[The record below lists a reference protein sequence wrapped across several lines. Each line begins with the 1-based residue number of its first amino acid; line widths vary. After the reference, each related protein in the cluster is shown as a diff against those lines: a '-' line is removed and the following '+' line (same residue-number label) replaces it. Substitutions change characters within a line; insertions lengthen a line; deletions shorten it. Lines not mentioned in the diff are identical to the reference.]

1 MMNEKI
7 AKILENE
14 EIVRKLDATQSDE
27 EFCRILMESGADVD
41 DINGFMEYLSNMKTD
56 GELSEE
62 ALEDVAG
69 GAPVL
74 QTIFCKWVYRFQH
87 KKIFVKAT
95 VKGNYIVV
103 TNRFGEKVSE
113 EYMYR

>member
-14 EIVRKLDATQSDE
+14 EIARKLDATQNDT
-27 EFCRILMESGADVD
+27 EFCRILVENGAEAD
-41 DINGFMEYLSNMKTD
+41 DINEFMEYLSNMKAD

-103 TNRFGEKVSE
+103 TNRIGEKVTE